1 MNPTH
6 SVSNV
11 MNVDWRIFLSAIAL
25 SLLAAIDAFAFETNP
40 SPNLGTSHAVKLRNP
55 TAKFAQ
61 SEISRYEEIISAAT
75 ERAENETNPQQVE
88 RLAQQLKKL
97 THEMDLAKKAE
108 SQWQKAVETDSEPFA
123 RENLKESIELLQDSG
138 GRLLE
143 ELIAADRESGTTSAR
158 KTNSRSS
165 SDLHLSQE

>member
-1 MNPTH
+1 MNPAQSLSKVKT
-6 SVSNV
+6 
-11 MNVDWRIFLSAIAL
+11 VDWRIFLSAIAL
-25 SLLAAIDAFAFETNP
+25 SLLVASDVFAIESNT
-40 SPNLGTSHAVKLRNP
+40 SLNLPTTHAMRLRNP

-97 THEMDLAKKAE
+97 THEMDQAKKAE
-108 SQWQKAVETDSEPFA
+108 SQWQKESETDREPFA

-143 ELIAADRESGTTSAR
+143 ELIAADRESGTSSAR
-158 KTNSRSS
+158 KTNLRPVT
-165 SDLHLSQE
+165 DVRLGQE